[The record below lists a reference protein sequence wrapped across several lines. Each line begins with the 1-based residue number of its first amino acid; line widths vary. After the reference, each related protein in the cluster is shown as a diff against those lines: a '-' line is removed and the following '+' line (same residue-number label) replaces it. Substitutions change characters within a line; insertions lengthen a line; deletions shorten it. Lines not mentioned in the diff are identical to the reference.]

1 MPHRSKIPQT
11 LRSKSCMPYSA
22 GDHMRA
28 TGKAAE
34 ARVATLMN
42 RWANVQVY
50 PALLSEYNKKPFGC
64 TMSLHFYQTHLRPNT
79 HLDSPERLRQQSR
92 CKAAV
97 ICTAI
102 QCHQAV
108 FTDDST
114 RIRVDPQSRDRGP
127 PYGCGKPS
135 GIAERCQ
142 MRAQCCLPTAGALP
156 NVSCLF
162 G

>member
-11 LRSKSCMPYSA
+11 LRSTSCMPYSA

-34 ARVATLMN
+34 ARVAPLMN

-102 QCHQAV
+102 QCV
-108 FTDDST
+108 VTT
-114 RIRVDPQSRDRGP
+114 
-127 PYGCGKPS
+127 
-135 GIAERCQ
+135 
-142 MRAQCCLPTAGALP
+142 
-156 NVSCLF
+156 CLF
-162 G
+162 FFSVQLVGCDWWLSACTPPLYFTWVD